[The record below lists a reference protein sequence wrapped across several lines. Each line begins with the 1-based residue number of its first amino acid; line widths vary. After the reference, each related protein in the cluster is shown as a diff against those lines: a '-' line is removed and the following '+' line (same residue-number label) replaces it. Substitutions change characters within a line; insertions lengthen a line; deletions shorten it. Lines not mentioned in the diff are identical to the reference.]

1 MNNTNIN
8 IPYPVNEPILDYA
21 PESEERN
28 SILTTYK
35 KMYAKKST
43 VFLKINGK
51 NKNFEVETFT
61 WEKLDCQEDVKS
73 TFGL

>member
-51 NKNFEVETFT
+51 NIKGTKTKKMTPPHDHKHILENII
-61 WEKLDCQEDVKS
+61 
-73 TFGL
+73 